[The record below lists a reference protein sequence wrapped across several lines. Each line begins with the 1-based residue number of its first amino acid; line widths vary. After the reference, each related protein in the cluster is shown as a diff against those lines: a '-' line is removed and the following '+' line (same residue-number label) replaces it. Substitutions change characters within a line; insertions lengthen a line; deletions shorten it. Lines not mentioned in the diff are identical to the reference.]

1 MDQFKKRSAVFWK
14 RVWAYKYSYLFV
26 LPAVIWYLIFC
37 YIPMYGITLGFKEY
51 RFDTGI
57 WGSPWV
63 GFRYLF
69 QFFNF
74 YDFWKLIGNTLKISS
89 LKLIFCFPAP
99 ILLALMLNELKNG
112 KFKKI
117 IQTVSYLPFF
127 VSWVIV
133 VNLFSKLLSP
143 NNGPVNDLLVSLFG
157 MKPLYFLGEPDLF
170 YPLVVLTDMW
180 KGVGYGSIIFLAA
193 LTGIDQQLYEA
204 AEIDGCGKWKLM
216 LHISLPGLVPT
227 IGIMFILSIGGLM
240 RAGFEQIYLMQTPG
254 TLDVSEILDT
264 YVVKAGIKS
273 GMFSYATVVG
283 LFQSVVSLLLVIITN
298 KISKKVTEV
307 SLW

>member
-1 MDQFKKRSAVFWK
+1 MDTFKKRSTIFWK
-14 RVWAYKYSYLFV
+14 RVLVYKYSYLFV

-51 RFDTGI
+51 RFDKGI
-57 WGSPWV
+57 LGSPWV
-63 GFRYLF
+63 GFRYLS

-74 YDFWKLIGNTLKISS
+74 YDFWKLIGNTLQISS

-99 ILLALMLNELKNG
+99 ILLALLLNELKNG

-133 VNLFSKLLSP
+133 VNLFSKLFSP

-157 MKPLYFLGEPDLF
+157 MKPVYFLGEPGMF
-170 YPLVVLTDMW
+170 YPLVVLTDIW
-180 KGVGYGSIIFLAA
+180 KGVGYGSIIFLSA

-204 AEIDGCGKWKLM
+204 AKIDGCGKWKSM

-264 YVVKAGIKS
+264 YVVKVGIKN

-283 LFQSVVSLLLVIITN
+283 FFQSVVSLLLIIITN
-298 KISKKVTEV
+298 KISKKMTEV